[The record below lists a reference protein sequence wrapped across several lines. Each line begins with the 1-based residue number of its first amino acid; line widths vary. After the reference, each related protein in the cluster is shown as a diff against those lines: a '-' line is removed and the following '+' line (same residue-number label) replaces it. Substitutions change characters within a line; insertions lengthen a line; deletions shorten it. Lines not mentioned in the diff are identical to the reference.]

1 MRLNSWR
8 GRDEVINVEHRGP
21 LAIEPYLRALVDT
34 SGSDL
39 HLKAGVV
46 PRIRVDGTL
55 HPLRSGPLSPADTE
69 HMLSEIIRDDLVE
82 EFEQTGEA
90 DFALMIDGVGRFRVN
105 AFRQRGDVGLV
116 LRRVSIGAIPLPDL
130 GLPDAVPALALQ
142 PRGLILVTG
151 PTGSGKTT
159 TLAGMVDEINK
170 NRDVHVVTIEDPIEI
185 IHHDKRALINQREVR
200 IDTAD
205 FKVAM
210 RAAMRQDPDVIQ
222 IGEMRDPETV
232 HAALSA
238 AETGHL
244 VLSTLHTVDAQET
257 ISRIIDFF
265 PPHEHQQIRLSL
277 AGALRGILCQRLVPR
292 ADGRGRCV
300 AMEVC
305 INTGRV
311 SDAIVDK
318 SKTGTITSLIAEGGF
333 YGMQTFDQ
341 HLVALYRDRV
351 ITLDEAMSA
360 SSSPHDLEVELRRLG
375 LVAS

>member
-1 MRLNSWR
+1 MEPSDR
-8 GRDEVINVEHRGP
+8 
-21 LAIEPYLRALVDT
+21 LAIEPYLRALVDVT
-34 SGSDL
+34 GSDL
-39 HLKAGVV
+39 HVKAGVV
-46 PRIRVDGTL
+46 PRIRVDGA
-55 HPLRSGPLSPADTE
+55 LRSLRTNPLSGADTDR
-69 HMLSEIIRDDLVE
+69 MLAEILRPDLVD

-105 AFRQRGDVGLV
+105 AFRQRGDVGMV
-116 LRRVSIGAIPLPDL
+116 LRRVAIGALPLSEL
-130 GLPDAVPALALQ
+130 GLPVPVAALALQ

-159 TLAGMVDEINK
+159 TLAGMVDEINRH
-170 NRDVHVVTIEDPIEI
+170 RDVHVVTIEDPIEI

-205 FKVAM
+205 FKVAL

-232 HAALSA
+232 HAALTA

-257 ISRIIDFF
+257 VSRIIDFF
-265 PPHEHQQIRLSL
+265 PPHEQQQIRLSL

-300 AMEVC
+300 AMEIC
-305 INTGRV
+305 ISTGRV
-311 SDAIVDK
+311 ADAIVDK
-318 SKTGTITSLIAEGGF
+318 SKTGTITSLIAGGGF

-375 LVAS
+375 LLAS

>member
-1 MRLNSWR
+1 
-8 GRDEVINVEHRGP
+8 
-21 LAIEPYLRALVDT
+21 
-34 SGSDL
+34 
-39 HLKAGVV
+39 
-46 PRIRVDGTL
+46 
-55 HPLRSGPLSPADTE
+55 
-69 HMLSEIIRDDLVE
+69 
-82 EFEQTGEA
+82 
-90 DFALMIDGVGRFRVN
+90 
-105 AFRQRGDVGLV
+105 
-116 LRRVSIGAIPLPDL
+116 
-130 GLPDAVPALALQ
+130 
-142 PRGLILVTG
+142 
-151 PTGSGKTT
+151 
-159 TLAGMVDEINK
+159 MVDEINVH
-170 NRDVHVVTIEDPIEI
+170 RDVHVVTIEDPIEI

-292 ADGRGRCV
+292 ADGRAAAWPWRSASTPAGSPTRSS
-300 AMEVC
+300 
-305 INTGRV
+305 TRT
-311 SDAIVDK
+311 
-318 SKTGTITSLIAEGGF
+318 KTGTITSLISEGRF
-333 YGMQTFDQ
+333 YGMQSFDQ

-351 ITLDEAMSA
+351 ITLDEAKSA

-375 LVAS
+375 LVA

>member
-1 MRLNSWR
+1 M
-8 GRDEVINVEHRGP
+8 
-21 LAIEPYLRALVDT
+21 
-34 SGSDL
+34 
-39 HLKAGVV
+39 
-46 PRIRVDGTL
+46 
-55 HPLRSGPLSPADTE
+55 
-69 HMLSEIIRDDLVE
+69 
-82 EFEQTGEA
+82 
-90 DFALMIDGVGRFRVN
+90 
-105 AFRQRGDVGLV
+105 
-116 LRRVSIGAIPLPDL
+116 
-130 GLPDAVPALALQ
+130 
-142 PRGLILVTG
+142 TG

-170 NRDVHVVTIEDPIEI
+170 HRDVHVVTIEDPIEI

-375 LVAS
+375 RVAS